1 MSADNNTEQWF
12 FDNLK
17 LVQQAGGSTDDV
29 NFVAMYDA
37 KTILPSTY
45 RGLIGPPRAD
55 GQLGFSSPD
64 TIDIGERDMGDPQE
78 LKGFIEWAKQNY
90 PADKFALI
98 LGSHG
103 KGWKNFGP
111 DETFPS
117 GTREKVDRLY
127 MGELSTALAGQSFEW
142 IAFHAC
148 FMGAIEVAHQLQP
161 FAKYLLASE
170 EVADARD
177 FPYQAMVQHLTAN
190 PDWDALQSIA
200 DIHSEYVTLATR
212 TILNCIQF
220 P

>member
-1 MSADNNTEQWF
+1 
-12 FDNLK
+12 
-17 LVQQAGGSTDDV
+17 
-29 NFVAMYDA
+29 MYDA

-103 KGWKNFGP
+103 KGGRTLALTKRFLPARAKKWIGFTG
-111 DETFPS
+111 
-117 GTREKVDRLY
+117 RVVDGIG
-127 MGELSTALAGQSFEW
+127 GESFEW

-177 FPYQAMVQHLTAN
+177 FPYQAMVQH
-190 PDWDALQSIA
+190 
-200 DIHSEYVTLATR
+200 
-212 TILNCIQF
+212 
-220 P
+220 